1 MKTKYSKV
9 VILLS
14 LILSVCLSSCNV
26 TGPLSNGTSQNNQP
40 PNAAALK
47 EWEYTAS
54 ITEPIKA
61 IAGLETVVMTTP
73 QEDFSVSI
81 PILAFDNSTE
91 LTLTNP
97 ETVPEIDPSKFEPI
111 GAPLDIAGAK
121 TRLNRPAMLT
131 FRVDP
136 QSYAEDLRDQSIW
149 ITYYDGQTWEYF
161 PPDSVNRETGEITFE
176 TYHFSLFGTGKISE
190 EERLAQYAHKQAV
203 LEFAEKNRSQ
213 LIEKMAATASEEIAK
228 QLGMDPNSV
237 TYIVVEGMSD
247 TSDYLN
253 MADQLHKGDYKEF
266 SKTLSKVVTEKMA
279 KAGIKTIT
287 HLGPQAALIHLIEV
301 ETKLIDHGI
310 NSWREEEVEAAYQLY
325 KSGKGGR
332 GFFGYFTSTGDFDD
346 IWEQMRGVSRQLEAD
361 ALEKEIARRLYLGLP
376 QPTADELEAVR
387 NQARADLKKQFDDR
401 MNNEEVIAKQE
412 NRIKSMILAFQKAKL
427 LDKYSFDYDPDTYT
441 LEARLEQLFVLSD
454 KILRDT
460 GRNYFLSGDL
470 STEKEVSYGDLVAL
484 MQAWYIS
491 PEEYEKELEKR
502 FGMKV
507 TAAEPTSTPP
517 TFDATPKS
525 SKDCVY
531 ARDYDLVLEEV
542 PALAPDYSSSEFT
555 YSWDPGWYYICVRFE
570 GGMVKSS
577 PPDGFGG
584 VCESDNLG
592 IGLGITQAKISNG
605 TYDQS
610 GKIYFEFYLEDGSG
624 RIISGNFSGEFY
636 NPMDGSESYTNTPI
650 FCQVKGTATGVVEDD
665 MWNPNNGEI
674 LELQTS
680 FSTNVITSFGE

>member
-14 LILSVCLSSCNV
+14 LILSVCLSSCNG
-26 TGPLSNGTSQNNQP
+26 TGPLSNGTSQNNQSSD
-40 PNAAALK
+40 AVGLK

-61 IAGLETVVMTTP
+61 IAGLEPVVITTP

-81 PILAFDNSTE
+81 PILAFDTSTE
-91 LTLTNP
+91 LTVTNP
-97 ETVPEIDPSKFEPI
+97 ESVPEIDSNKFEPI
-111 GAPLDIAGAK
+111 GAPLDIAGAN
-121 TRLNRPAMLT
+121 TRLNRPALLT

-136 QSYAEDLRDQSIW
+136 QSYAEELRDQSIW

-203 LEFAEKNRSQ
+203 LEFAEKNKSQ

-237 TYIVVEGMSD
+237 TYIVLEGMSD

-279 KAGIKTIT
+279 MAGIKTIT
-287 HLGPQAALIHLIEV
+287 NLGPQAALTHLIEV

-310 NSWREEEVEAAYQLY
+310 NSWREEEVEAVYQLY

-346 IWEQMRGVSRQLEAD
+346 IWDQMRGVRRQLEAD
-361 ALEKEIARRLYLGLP
+361 ALEKEIARRQYLGLP

-387 NQARADLKKQFDDR
+387 NQVKADLKKQFDDR
-401 MNNEEVIAKQE
+401 MKNEEVIAKQE
-412 NRIKSMILAFQKAKL
+412 NRIKNMILAFQQAKL

-441 LEARLEQLFVLSD
+441 LEARLEQLFVLSN
-454 KILRDT
+454 KVLRDT
-460 GRNYFLSGDL
+460 GRSYFLSGDL

-502 FGMKV
+502 FSESKPLSITTVTPTIETTSAPISLSSCERAFDLPIKLYLWGSGGKWREDIIKYYLSVIFTNGKV
-507 TAAEPTSTPP
+507 VINE
-517 TFDATPKS
+517 K
-525 SKDCVY
+525 
-531 ARDYDLVLEEV
+531 
-542 PALAPDYSSSEFT
+542 
-555 YSWDPGWYYICVRFE
+555 
-570 GGMVKSS
+570 
-577 PPDGFGG
+577 
-584 VCESDNLG
+584 
-592 IGLGITQAKISNG
+592 GLGNMVEVNG
-605 TYDQS
+605 TYEKDGDINFTFNKGEINERRIVS
-610 GKIYFEFYLEDGSG
+610 GS
-624 RIISGNFSGEFY
+624 FSGQFY
-636 NPMDGSESYTNTPI
+636 WPEPNICS
-650 FCQVKGTATGVVEDD
+650 VRGTATGTITDTLFGDVKEF
-665 MWNPNNGEI
+665 
-674 LELQTS
+674 TS
-680 FSTNVITSFGE
+680 FVDEYVQGNFNNNNPTWAGGN

>member
-14 LILSVCLSSCNV
+14 LILSVCLSSCNG

-47 EWEYTAS
+47 KWEYTAS

-61 IAGLETVVMTTP
+61 IAGLEPVVITTP

-81 PILAFDNSTE
+81 PILAFDTSTE
-91 LTLTNP
+91 LTVTNP
-97 ETVPEIDPSKFEPI
+97 ESVPEIDSNKFEPI
-111 GAPLDIAGAK
+111 GAPLDIAGAN
-121 TRLNRPAMLT
+121 TRLNRPALLT

-136 QSYAEDLRDQSIW
+136 QSYAEELRDQSIW

-203 LEFAEKNRSQ
+203 LEFAEKNKSQ

-237 TYIVVEGMSD
+237 TYIVLEGMSD

-279 KAGIKTIT
+279 MAGIKTIT
-287 HLGPQAALIHLIEV
+287 NLGPQAALTHLIEV

-310 NSWREEEVEAAYQLY
+310 NSWREEEVEAVYQLY

-346 IWEQMRGVSRQLEAD
+346 IWDQMRGVRRQLEAD

-387 NQARADLKKQFDDR
+387 NQVKADLKKQFDDR
-401 MNNEEVIAKQE
+401 MKNEEVIAKQE
-412 NRIKSMILAFQKAKL
+412 NRIKNMILAFQQAKL
-427 LDKYSFDYDPDTYT
+427 LDKYSFGYDPDTYT
-441 LEARLEQLFVLSD
+441 LEARLEQLFVLSN
-454 KILRDT
+454 KVLRDT
-460 GRNYFLSGDL
+460 GRSYFLSGDL

-502 FGMKV
+502 FGNASAMV
-507 TAAEPTSTPP
+507 TATSTPTLEP
-517 TFDATPKS
+517 TLLASNIENCDGSHYFYSDKFMDWDLFS
-525 SKDCVY
+525 GWIEGIQWIEVVFKDGKISTAY
-531 ARDYDLVLEEV
+531 EDYTIDGTYQEMQNGEV
-542 PALAPDYSSSEFT
+542 TFT
-555 YSWDPGWYYICVRFE
+555 YFSDDPSQPNF
-570 GGMVKSS
+570 
-577 PPDGFGG
+577 PGF
-584 VCESDNLG
+584 
-592 IGLGITQAKISNG
+592 ITKG
-605 TYDQS
+605 T
-610 GKIYFEFYLEDGSG
+610 
-624 RIISGNFSGEFY
+624 FSGSFS
-636 NPMDGSESYTNTPI
+636 NVQKCCI
-650 FCQVKGTATGVVEDD
+650 KGVFT
-665 MWNPNNGEI
+665 GEI
-674 LELQTS
+674 ILNAENGYTDQKS
-680 FSTNVITSFGE
+680 FSAYMDSQECLEP

>member
-14 LILSVCLSSCNV
+14 LIFSVCLSSCNG

-81 PILAFDNSTE
+81 PILAFDTSTE

-97 ETVPEIDPSKFEPI
+97 ETVPEIDSSKFEPI
-111 GAPLDIAGAK
+111 GAPLDISGAK

-136 QSYAEDLRDQSIW
+136 QSYAEELRDQSIW
-149 ITYYDGQTWEYF
+149 ITYYDGQAWEYF

-279 KAGIKTIT
+279 MVGIKTIT

-401 MNNEEVIAKQE
+401 MKNEEVIAKQE
-412 NRIKSMILAFQKAKL
+412 NRIKNMILAFQQAKL

-441 LEARLEQLFVLSD
+441 LEARLEQLFVLSH

-460 GRNYFLSGDL
+460 GRSYFLSGDL

-507 TAAEPTSTPP
+507 TAAEPTSTPLATQTNVP
-517 TFDATPKS
+517 TTTPTYNAPPTS
-525 SKDCVY
+525 STNCIY
-531 ARDYDLVLEEV
+531 ARDYMLILDDV
-542 PALAPDYSSSEFT
+542 PFLIVNSYYSHEDYQWGAT
-555 YSWDPGWYYICVRFE
+555 YDYMCVRLE
-570 GGMVKSS
+570 DGIVKEA
-577 PPDGFGG
+577 PADAFY
-584 VCESDNLG
+584 
-592 IGLGITQAKISNG
+592 GLCNVTHLKISNS
-605 TYDQS
+605 TYDQN
-610 GKIYFEFYLEDGSG
+610 GKINFDFSG
-624 RIISGNFSGEFY
+624 YIELGERTISGNFSGELY
-636 NPMDGSESYTNTPI
+636 YPTDIPEWWTNTPI
-650 FCQVKGTATGVVEDD
+650 FCKVKGTATGIVEVEKY
-665 MWNPNNGEI
+665 G
-674 LELQTS
+674 QQSS
-680 FSTNVITSFGE
+680 FITNVKTDNWN